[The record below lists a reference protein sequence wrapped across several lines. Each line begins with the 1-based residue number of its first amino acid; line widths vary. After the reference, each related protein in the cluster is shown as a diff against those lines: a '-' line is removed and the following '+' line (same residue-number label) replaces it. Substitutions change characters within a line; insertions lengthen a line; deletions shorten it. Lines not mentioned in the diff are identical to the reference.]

1 MTAVALLWLIVLAVS
16 RIVGA
21 CRPVLLLKIKPQSW
35 DFPLIT
41 ARLRL
46 SATRFMVLAINMSG
60 TDPKGVLFFVLGV
73 LMYLLPGCSSTSV
86 TATNFGS
93 GGSDDGGLKTGGRT
107 ALGTAT
113 GGRTNAASSTAGQPG
128 QGGTSL
134 QGTTGSATTTQSSIG
149 GASTGGAPASSS
161 GGVTS
166 SNGGSLAGGAGGV
179 TANVGGSSAAVG
191 QSTTGG
197 VQTGGASSTIG
208 TTGGASPT
216 TGGAPPVTGGAPP
229 DTGGASPIAGGAPTT
244 GGASAAGGASPITG
258 GASPITGGASPIT
271 GGASPITGGA
281 PAVTGG
287 APPITGGAP
296 PITGGAPATGGS
308 CATSCTPGVTQCA
321 SSTSVQTCV
330 TGGDG
335 CQSFVKTSDCSS
347 PQTCQGSGT
356 SYACAC
362 PTVAACTSYPNGGHC
377 ADTNTLITCAAVNT
391 CQQSTTS
398 ACAKVANEK
407 CVGLFPNAK
416 CEVAMGYWSRNGNP
430 PGTIAGLT
438 LYGERIQVTSAN
450 LQLTRLGLI
459 TTSSG
464 SLVHMAIYAD
474 NGGSPGT
481 WLASAIGGSNSIASG
496 YNEFAI
502 NNPNPAITPV
512 TIQAGYYW
520 IFVTFNSDTTVEI
533 DATQGSIR
541 YLGTWAWDTAFP
553 TNLTGLTT
561 YSNVANAD
569 FYVVGIP

>member
-258 GASPITGGASPIT
+258 GASPITGGA
-271 GGASPITGGA
+271 
-281 PAVTGG
+281 PAV
-287 APPITGGAP
+287 TGGAP